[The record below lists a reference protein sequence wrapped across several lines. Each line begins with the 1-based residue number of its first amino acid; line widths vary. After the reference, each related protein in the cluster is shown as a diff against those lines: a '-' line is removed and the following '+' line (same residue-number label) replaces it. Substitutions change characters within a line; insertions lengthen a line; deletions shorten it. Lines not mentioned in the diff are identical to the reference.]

1 MENKPDYDPSSLE
14 ADPLAAPR
22 DYTITAPESRPL
34 LNATTL
40 PSKRTLAL
48 IVLAVIILIGLV
60 IAGTMLLTK
69 KPAPAAK
76 PVVAPITINTQSLDK
91 GVLTQLTDKA
101 GGPNETKQQLTV
113 APDTLFKK
121 NVEVAGTFATDSTAT
136 VGSSINVGG
145 NQNIKGT
152 STLQGAVAINSNL
165 AVRGALSVGGALS
178 AGSLNV
184 GNLVVTT
191 VTASGSL
198 NFGGHLIPSGP
209 TPAAVASVGAGGG
222 SVVIDGNDTAGT
234 VIITTG
240 SGAQLAGEMAI
251 INFKT
256 AFASTPKVQL
266 TALGGSAADLHFYA
280 TRSAGFFTINSTT
293 APVAGG
299 TYSFDYFV
307 TQ

>member
-1 MENKPDYDPSSLE
+1 MDNKPGYDPSSLE
-14 ADPLAAPR
+14 AEPLDSVR
-22 DYTITAPESRPL
+22 DYTITAPEPRSAAGDGGP
-34 LNATTL
+34 
-40 PSKRTLAL
+40 PSKRTLAF
-48 IVLAVIILIGLV
+48 IGLAVIVLIGLV
-60 IAGTMLLTK
+60 IAATMLFTK
-69 KPAPAAK
+69 KPAPVAK
-76 PVVAPITINTQSLDK
+76 PVAAPVTINTQSLDN
-91 GVLTQLTDKA
+91 GVLTQLVDKA

-113 APDTLFKK
+113 TPDTLFKK
-121 NVEVAGTFATDSTAT
+121 NVEVAGTFTTDSTAT
-136 VGSSINVGG
+136 VGSNINVGG
-145 NQNIKGT
+145 NQNVKGT
-152 STLQGAVAINSNL
+152 TTLQGAVGINSNL

-191 VTASGSL
+191 VNASGAL

-256 AFASTPKVQL
+256 AFAGTPKVQL
-266 TALGGSAADLHFYA
+266 TPLSGSAADLHFYA

-307 TQ
+307 SQ